1 MILKKLS
8 KSDELPDF
16 YEYLDFYEKI
26 DLKKDKPFKKCTEFM
41 LARMMTLN
49 RYDT

>member
-1 MILKKLS
+1 MILKKLNGG
-8 KSDELPDF
+8 KEINEF
-16 YEYLDFYEKI
+16 YKYLNYYEKI
-26 DLKKDKPFKKCTEFM
+26 DLKKDSVVKKCTDLM